1 VSPYQRRTQAALRL
15 PQLRLRCGCVDVDP
29 DEHRR
34 CPNRAPEVLRAPE
47 DSRPTPPIAGPAPD
61 LSHEYARVARIGCQ
75 MTHVELVAF
84 RAAEAVRCAW
94 PVTA

>member
-1 VSPYQRRTQAALRL
+1 
-15 PQLRLRCGCVDVDP
+15 
-29 DEHRR
+29 
-34 CPNRAPEVLRAPE
+34 
-47 DSRPTPPIAGPAPD
+47 
-61 LSHEYARVARIGCQ
+61 VARIGCQ